1 MLISLIYLMSYLYN
15 MYVNLDPI
23 KSLAYKIINGI
34 HHTLVTIIN
43 FILLYISSKM
53 EPKKNVEKREEDK
66 NKEELDPL
74 KEGANLLALLIKKK
88 IILDKLKGLEANGN
102 EEAGRTLRSIEESL
116 SS

>member
-66 NKEELDPL
+66 
-74 KEGANLLALLIKKK
+74 KKK
-88 IILDKLKGLEANGN
+88 NLIL
-102 EEAGRTLRSIEESL
+102 
-116 SS
+116 